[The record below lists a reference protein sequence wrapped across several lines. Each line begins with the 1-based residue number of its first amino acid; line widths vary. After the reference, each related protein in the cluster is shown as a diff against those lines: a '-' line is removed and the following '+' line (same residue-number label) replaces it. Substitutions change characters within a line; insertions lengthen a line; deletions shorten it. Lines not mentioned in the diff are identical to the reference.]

1 MTEPNPTP
9 GAIPEAG
16 SAAAPAKRS
25 RTATVALWLSIG
37 MLVLYA
43 ALAVGAANCL
53 TLHADQPG
61 AHHHGQSHLAHSA
74 LCARACQLNPA
85 AIVGTPPSLV
95 AISSVMAGVGHAD

>member
-1 MTEPNPTP
+1 M
-9 GAIPEAG
+9 
-16 SAAAPAKRS
+16 KRWG
-25 RTATVALWLSIG
+25 VPLSIG

-74 LCARACQLNPA
+74 LCAWACQLNPA

-95 AISSVMAGVGHAD
+95 AISSVMAGVGHADLAASTALLCPLCPSRAPPIL